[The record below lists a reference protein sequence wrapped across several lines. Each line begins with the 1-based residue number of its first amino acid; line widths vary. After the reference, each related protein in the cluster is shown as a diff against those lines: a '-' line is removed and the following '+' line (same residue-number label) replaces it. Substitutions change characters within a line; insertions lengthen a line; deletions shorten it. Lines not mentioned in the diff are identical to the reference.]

1 MKTFKSFH
9 EFGEVFKEELTKDI
23 TKYSSKDLSNNA
35 KHGKPII
42 AFSKFLYMDDS
53 SSGKAASGQPKG
65 KEEGTAIYMTVTKD
79 TSGEYLYPK
88 NSFHVGHDRVN
99 TDGQMVMGWT
109 GTARLVTYDKKD
121 AIAYIKKFGNLAF
134 QKKQIEKGSKGRD
147 AWPPTYDLT
156 GDFIGQGPGS
166 KIKKITSL
174 DQIKY

>member
-88 NSFHVGHDRVN
+88 NSFYVGHDRVN

-121 AIAYIKKFGNLAF
+121 AITYIKKFGNLAF
-134 QKKQIEKGSKGRD
+134 QKKQIEKGSKGWD
-147 AWPPTYDLT
+147 AWPSTYDLT

-174 DQIKY
+174 NQVKY

>member
-1 MKTFKSFH
+1 MKSFKQLIN
-9 EFGEVFKEELTKDI
+9 EVKDI

-42 AFSKFLYMDDS
+42 VFSKFLYMDNS
-53 SSGKAASGQPKG
+53 NSGKAASGQPKG

-88 NSFHVGHDRVN
+88 NSFYVGHDRVN

-121 AIAYIKKFGNLAF
+121 AIAYVKKFGNVAF
-134 QKKQIEKGSKGRD
+134 QKKQIEKGDKGWD
-147 AWPPTYDLT
+147 SWPPTYDLT
-156 GDFIGQGPGS
+156 GDFKGQGPGS

>member
-1 MKTFKSFH
+1 MKK
-9 EFGEVFKEELTKDI
+9 FKEFITEKIKDI
-23 TKYSSKDLSNNA
+23 TKYSSKDLSNNG
-35 KHGKPII
+35 KHGKLNIV
-42 AFSKFLYMDDS
+42 FSKFLYMDDS
-53 SSGKAASGQPKG
+53 EDGKAASGQPKG
-65 KEEGTAIYMTVTKD
+65 KEEGTALYMTVTKD

-88 NSFHVGHDRVN
+88 NSFYVGHDRVN
-99 TDGQMVMGWT
+99 TDGQTVMGWT

-134 QKKQIEKGSKGRD
+134 QKKQIEKGS
-147 AWPPTYDLT
+147 WPPTYDLT

>member
-1 MKTFKSFH
+1 MKTFKSFR

-88 NSFHVGHDRVN
+88 NSFYVGHDRVN

-121 AIAYIKKFGNLAF
+121 AITYIKKFGNLAF
-134 QKKQIEKGSKGRD
+134 QKKQIEKGNKGWD

>member
-42 AFSKFLYMDDS
+42 AFSKFLYVDDS

-88 NSFHVGHDRVN
+88 NSFYVGHDRVN

-121 AIAYIKKFGNLAF
+121 AITYIKKFGNLAF
-134 QKKQIEKGSKGRD
+134 QKKQIEKGNKGWD